1 MGQIF
6 YGKVHP
12 PASGE
17 TQQRSLHLHLL
28 CKSGLGAKQD
38 AAEKQIYS
46 RCKYAH
52 GIMTV
57 KKSVASSALKKNA
70 REVLSFV
77 EEHHHFCPWHS
88 LFLPRHDEARRRC
101 RT

>member
-1 MGQIF
+1 M
-6 YGKVHP
+6 
-12 PASGE
+12 
-17 TQQRSLHLHLL
+17 
-28 CKSGLGAKQD
+28 
-38 AAEKQIYS
+38 
-46 RCKYAH
+46 
-52 GIMTV
+52 MTV

-88 LFLPRHDEARRRC
+88 LFLPRRDEARRRC